1 MEVMDVDDVEGGAR
15 RPQTETNAYLDQRG
29 ETENR
34 QVNEHDLE
42 TIR

>member
-1 MEVMDVDDVEGGAR
+1 MEVMDVDDVESGAR
-15 RPQTETNAYLDQRG
+15 RPQTEANAYLDQRG

-34 QVNEHDLE
+34 QASEHDLG

>member
-1 MEVMDVDDVEGGAR
+1 MDVDDVESGAGR
-15 RPQTETNAYLDQRG
+15 VKNESNPCLDQRG

-34 QVNEHDLE
+34 QAHEHDLE

>member
-1 MEVMDVDDVEGGAR
+1 MEVMDVDDVESGAR
-15 RPQTETNAYLDQRG
+15 RLQTEPNGYLDQRG

-34 QVNEHDLE
+34 QANEHDLE